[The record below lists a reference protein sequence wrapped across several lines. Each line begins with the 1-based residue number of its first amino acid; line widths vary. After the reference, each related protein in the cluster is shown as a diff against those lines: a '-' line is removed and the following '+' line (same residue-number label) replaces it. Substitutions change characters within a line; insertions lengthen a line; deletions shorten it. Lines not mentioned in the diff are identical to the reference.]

1 MKIEKKLGS
10 SYPEISWNDDFV
22 TGVKEIDE
30 QHMIL
35 VNTLNEASSKLTS
48 DNSQSVLLDFTQEL
62 LAYALYH
69 FETEEA
75 LMQQYDYQIA
85 DQMSM
90 QQHLKEHRSFS
101 QQVIAVRE
109 QIHAGKNTEIP
120 ELLDFLYQWI
130 VNHILK
136 TDKALAKQILA
147 KLTGTQ

>member
-48 DNSQSVLLDFTQEL
+48 DNSQSVLLNFTQEL

-85 DQMSM
+85 DQMSI

-109 QIHAGKNTEIP
+109 QIHAGKNIEIP
-120 ELLDFLYQWI
+120 KLLDFLYQWL

-147 KLTGTQ
+147 KRAGTQ

>member
-1 MKIEKKLGS
+1 MIIEKNMDN

-22 TGVKEIDE
+22 TGVQEIDE

-75 LMQQYDYQIA
+75 LMQQYDYQNA
-85 DQMSM
+85 DQISM

-101 QQVIAVRE
+101 QQIIAVRE
-109 QIHAGKNTEIP
+109 QIHAGKNVEIP
-120 ELLDFLYQWI
+120 ELLDYLYQWL

-147 KLTGTQ
+147 KRAGTL

>member
-69 FETEEA
+69 FETEEE

-147 KLTGTQ
+147 KLTDTQ

>member
-1 MKIEKKLGS
+1 MDN

-22 TGVKEIDE
+22 TGVQEIDE

-35 VNTLNEASSKLTS
+35 VNTLNEALTKLTS
-48 DNSQSVLLDFTQEL
+48 ENSQSVLLDFTQEL

-75 LMQQYDYQIA
+75 LMQQYDYQNA
-85 DQMSM
+85 DPISM

-101 QQVIAVRE
+101 QHVIAVRE
-109 QIHAGKNTEIP
+109 QIHAGKNVEIP
-120 ELLDFLYQWI
+120 ELLDFLYQWL

-147 KLTGTQ
+147 KRAGTPGT